1 MNAMMRKLMQALM
14 NDPKSI
20 PVPGMTNPPTS
31 AFPPVTKLMS
41 GLDDVRGERRD
52 DCRHAPPMMMPTA
65 MSITSPWLMN
75 SLNSLKKLMV
85 GSSLGSSDLPV
96 HSSCSRIICKEEEN
110 DA

>member
-1 MNAMMRKLMQALM
+1 MQALM

-41 GLDDVRGERRD
+41 GWMMSEVSAVTIAVN
-52 DCRHAPPMMMPTA
+52 APPMMMPTA